1 MFDEIMEK
9 HVLGNII
16 LTSFC
21 SISPFHAIRVHPE
34 AEEYAVEGKTDFSLL
49 RSSDGFSCC
58 SHGC

>member
-1 MFDEIMEK
+1 MFDDIMEK

-21 SISPFHAIRVHPE
+21 SISLFHAIRVHPE

-49 RSSDGFSCC
+49 RSSDGFS
-58 SHGC
+58 

>member
-16 LTSFC
+16 STSFC
-21 SISPFHAIRVHPE
+21 SLSLFRAIHVHPE

-49 RSSDGFSCC
+49 RPSDGLS
-58 SHGC
+58 